1 MANLLHIKGS
11 RTQVLNS
18 FPTKRFGKDGDI
30 VISKISG
37 KGTYLCSKA
46 GGTWYTANKLQE
58 LSKFE
63 KTSIRDLSVSKL
75 SIKNMVNFSNNANK
89 FVINNNGKLE
99 YRTTSEVINDL
110 NIFESINYKTAHCSL
125 DQYTD
130 KESCEAG
137 GGTWYYSEND
147 SHDNISSTAENQLLT
162 VGESIGN
169 LDAEPT
175 LLYDGSTLEIKYNSD
190 YDDNWQTSAQTDLL
204 KLSYDSSKNAIFNV
218 DSNGNLTIDCT
229 NNISLDADNGNIY
242 IKDGGINHFYF
253 DCDDTEFTI
262 YDDSNEADYLR
273 FTVAA
278 NGASTITTND
288 GDGTAGHLT
297 LDADGDIELNADG
310 GDITFKDGGTTS
322 GKIEMGVSSSLYL
335 YSPLDSGDYFRI
347 ATIAHGATTIST
359 LDDAATAG
367 HLTLD
372 IDGSLILDPADGK
385 FIAKKAGT
393 EFSATDSAYAG
404 MILGYTCLR
413 NLSGDSSD
421 DTITIGTSM
430 TVLETAQSNK
440 VSVTFTAP
448 PSGNVEI
455 EFCALCDAS
464 SKTIRFALSD
474 NATFNELSEIHT
486 YDNKCITIDET
497 DDVVANIRWFLTG
510 LTAGSSYQYWVAA
523 KASSSSA
530 YIFHGPNR
538 FASHSP
544 PITVKAIALP
554 ATCVTGE

>member
-1 MANLLHIKGS
+1 MANLLHTKGS

-18 FPTKRFGKDGDI
+18 FPTRSFGKDGDI
-30 VISKISG
+30 VISKING

-46 GGTWYTANKLQE
+46 GGSWYAANKLQQ
-58 LSKFE
+58 LSRLE

-75 SIKNMVNFSNNANK
+75 SINNMINSFDSADK

-99 YRTTSEVINDL
+99 YRTTSEVSNDL
-110 NIFESINYKTAHCSL
+110 NILDINYKTAHCSL
-125 DQYTD
+125 GQYTD

-147 SHDNISSTAENQLLT
+147 SHDNLSSTAENQLLT

-413 NLSGDSSD
+413 NLGNSGGEE
-421 DTITIGTSM
+421 TITIGTSM
-430 TVLETAQSNK
+430 TVLETSHSNK

-464 SKTIRFALSD
+464 SKTIKFALSD
-474 NATFNELSEIHT
+474 NATFNELAAIHT

-497 DDVVANIRWFLTG
+497 DDVIANARWFLTG
-510 LTAGSSYQYWVAA
+510 LTAGSSYQYWIGA
-523 KASSSSA
+523 KASSASA
-530 YIFHGPNR
+530 YISHGVNR
-538 FASHSP
+538 FNAHAP